1 MNTGWVFDL
10 ETESSRRK
18 AMVIVKVS
26 VHPKGLGPT
35 EAAKAW
41 YS

>member
-1 MNTGWVFDL
+1 
-10 ETESSRRK
+10 
-18 AMVIVKVS
+18 MVVVKVS

-41 YS
+41 FERATDW